1 MSLGEGFSVHNMP
14 GADYRHLA
22 RSLAL
27 QVLYELDSTGHRA
40 ADVLTTRL
48 EAEGVRLET
57 RQLVTRLVYGV
68 LEHREALNALIRRY
82 TPERSLDLLAVV
94 DRNILR
100 MAVYELAFERE
111 TPVKVAINEAVE
123 LAKLFGAETTAR
135 FINGVLGSLAVHEPD
150 LQGVLTGATAHDN
163 HHESQT

>member
-1 MSLGEGFSVHNMP
+1 VP
-14 GADYRHLA
+14 ITDYRHLA

-27 QVLYELDSTGHRA
+27 QILYELDSTNHAR
-40 ADVLTTRL
+40 DEVLATRL
-48 EAEGVRLET
+48 EGEGVRLET
-57 RQLVTRLVYGV
+57 RQLVTRLVHGV

-100 MAVYELAFERE
+100 MAVYELAFEQD
-111 TPVKVAINEAVE
+111 TPVKVVINEAVE

-135 FINGVLGSLAVHEPD
+135 FVNGVLGSLATHEPD
-150 LQGVLTGATAHDN
+150 LRAVLTGSA
-163 HHESQT
+163 ESSRRPESKP